1 MGCLRGVIFVAV
13 VIYLLLVFNKAF
25 EKKGIDIG
33 LKPEFQVTVYENP
46 EYPNLGHD
54 YVTDKIISYDRN
66 HVRFETYKG
75 DTTFYYRYEITDLK
89 PYKNRKNYTDNN

>member
-1 MGCLRGVIFVAV
+1 MVLLLSTLLLVVGV
-13 VIYLLLVFNKAF
+13 YLLLVFNKAF